1 MKLLD
6 LKLRIVVMWVWAA
19 IGMTA
24 ALLFVFFKPARLD
37 ALMSDIEAIG
47 PSWFISGP
55 LYGLIPL
62 VMAFLT
68 ITLKDRANRLT
79 NRILS
84 IIYIAL
90 VLWDFVPM
98 LLNPASEQI
107 IIVGSVVVAVAYLIF
122 YSWKWPVKEA

>member
-6 LKLRIVVMWVWAA
+6 LKLRIVVLWVWAA

-24 ALLFVFFKPARLD
+24 ALLFVFFKPARLE

-47 PSWFISGP
+47 PSWFIIGP

-90 VLWDFVPM
+90 ILYDFGPM
-98 LLNPASEQI
+98 LLDPAIDQI

-122 YSWKWPVKEA
+122 YSWKWPVK

>member
-6 LKLRIVVMWVWAA
+6 LKLRMIVLWIWAA

-24 ALLFVFFKPARLD
+24 ALLFVFFKPARLEV
-37 ALMSDIEAIG
+37 LMSEIEAIG
-47 PSWFISGP
+47 PSWFIIGP

-68 ITLKDRANRLT
+68 ITLKERANRLT

-90 VLWDFVPM
+90 ILYDFVPM
-98 LLNPASEQI
+98 LLDPAIDQI
-107 IIVGSVVVAVAYLIF
+107 IIVGSVVVAVVYLIF
-122 YSWKWPVKEA
+122 YS

>member
-6 LKLRIVVMWVWAA
+6 LKLRMIVLWVWAA

-24 ALLFVFFKPARLD
+24 ALVFVFLEPTRVENM
-37 ALMSDIEAIG
+37 MSEIEAFG
-47 PSWFISGP
+47 PSWFIIGT
-55 LYGLIPL
+55 LFGIIPL
-62 VMAFLT
+62 IMAFLT
-68 ITLKDRANRLT
+68 ITLKNRANKLT

-90 VLWDFVPM
+90 VLMDFVQM
-98 LLNPASEQI
+98 LLKPTVHHI
-107 IIVGSVVVAVAYLIF
+107 IIMGSVVVATAYIIF